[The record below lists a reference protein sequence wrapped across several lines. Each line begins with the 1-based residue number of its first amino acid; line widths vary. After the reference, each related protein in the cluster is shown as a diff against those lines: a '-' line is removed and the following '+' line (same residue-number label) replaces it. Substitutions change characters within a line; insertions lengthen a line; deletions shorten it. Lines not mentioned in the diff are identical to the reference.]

1 MNINISMRNGSE
13 GTYGGYTASIA
24 DFTTGR
30 RAGMERAT
38 AFAVEERK
46 RKGLNNAGL

>member
-38 AFAVEERK
+38 AFAEAEHRNK
-46 RKGLNNAGL
+46 RNG